1 MSLCHCEDVGN
12 CFLLSLRV
20 TFSRRLGSEAG
31 AGFWVRGDNGRLWWF
46 VRFIFWFVSWLWITT
61 LKFRQNKDKARERVC
76 SNTFLSSRLWKWF
89 FLDDTKTNASPC
101 TFYYSR
107 VNLDWS
113 TVDGDVHVFD
123 GIILIQQLKH
133 VSLSLFFFF
142 SSSCPF
148 NCMRV
153 VKRAGYSQGL
163 TDCWLGE
170 SLLRGCKLVPFVPLF
185 KQWRQK

>member
-133 VSLSLFFFF
+133 VSLSLSFFFLLPACSTACVLSRGQDIHRDSQIVDWENHF
-142 SSSCPF
+142 SEAA
-148 NCMRV
+148 N
-153 VKRAGYSQGL
+153 
-163 TDCWLGE
+163 
-170 SLLRGCKLVPFVPLF
+170 
-185 KQWRQK
+185 